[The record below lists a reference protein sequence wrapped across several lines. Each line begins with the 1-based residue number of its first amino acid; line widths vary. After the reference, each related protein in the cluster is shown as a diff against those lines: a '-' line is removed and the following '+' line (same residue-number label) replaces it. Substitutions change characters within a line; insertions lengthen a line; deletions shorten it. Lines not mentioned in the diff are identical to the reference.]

1 MSNAVVSIIE
11 PVYNMKDYLA
21 YCIDSILGQTYTE
34 LDIVLV
40 DDGSTD
46 DSLEIC
52 RKYQRMDSRIRVLH
66 QNNKGVSAARNLGLD
81 AATGDYVAFVD
92 SDDELCL
99 NAVEILLN
107 CLKKN
112 QGDIATGKR
121 IIVPNDEIKKE
132 EDSQQDAQII
142 CGEDSRKLAVTAV
155 SQSVWGKIF
164 KKDVIRD
171 IRFEPGRNINEDG
184 FFMFQCYLKA
194 PTIINCGSYV
204 YKYRNREGSVSRSVF
219 SEKYFDMLFFLEKK
233 KEIINSDY
241 PSLRN
246 GISLIEIRT
255 QMSFLGVLCRTND
268 KRYRKYEKNSIREVK
283 KNYKSI
289 DPRLLTDYE
298 KKLSQIIYYNL
309 YPAFKQYVLL
319 KYYKKHREN
328 DIEA

>member
-1 MSNAVVSIIE
+1 MSNAVVSIIV

-66 QNNKGVSAARNLGLD
+66 QNNTGVSAARNLGLD
-81 AATGDYVAFVD
+81 AATGDYVTFVD

-99 NAVEILLN
+99 NAIEILLN
-107 CLKKN
+107 CLKKS
-112 QGDIATGKR
+112 QGDIAVGKS
-121 IIVPNDEIKKE
+121 IFVTNDEIKKE
-132 EDSQQDAQII
+132 EVSPQDAQII
-142 CGEDSRKLAVTAV
+142 CGEDSRRLAVTTV
-155 SQSVWGKIF
+155 SPCVWGKIF

-204 YKYRNREGSVSRSVF
+204 YKCHIREGSASRSVF
-219 SEKYFDMLFFLEKK
+219 SEKYLDMLFFLEKK
-233 KEIINSDY
+233 KEKINSGY
-241 PSLRN
+241 PSLRD
-246 GISLIEIRT
+246 GISLIEIKT
-255 QMSFLGVLCRTND
+255 QMAFLGVLCRTKD
-268 KRYRKYEKNSIREVK
+268 KQYRKYEKNSIREVK